1 MVRIAWLTYDLS
13 SLNHSLQI
21 FSEVRYGFNNR
32 YSGFFT
38 HVTET
43 ANDVLDV
50 YDPEHATL
58 EVRRENR
65 IKRENDKF
73 DDEYYM

>member
-1 MVRIAWLTYDLS
+1 MPQEIRQEV
-13 SLNHSLQI
+13 

-38 HVTET
+38 HVQET

-58 EVRRENR
+58 ETRRENR